1 MTAPGST
8 PLPTL
13 GRASPAPL
21 RREGPDKLTGAALY
35 TDDLVYPGAW
45 YGATIRS
52 TEPHARLLG
61 IELDPAFDWSQV
73 VVLTAADIPGENIV
87 SSIKPDQPALAARG
101 HPPPRR
107 ARGARRGTR
116 PAPAPRGAPRHPPAD
131 RAARR
136 RSSTRS
142 SRPSSSR
149 RTRSAAATWR
159 PAWPRPAS
167 SSRAS
172 TASATRSSSTSRT
185 RR

>member
-1 MTAPGST
+1 MEGPGGQRRSLTESTPVVLPHVAPGAT

-61 IELDPAFDWSQV
+61 IELDPGFDWSKV
-73 VVLTAADIPGENIV
+73 VVLTAEDIPGENIV
-87 SSIKPDQPALAARG
+87 SSIQARPAGARPRG

-107 ARGARRGTR
+107 AGGASRGTR
-116 PAPAPRGAPRHPPAD
+116 PLPAP
-131 RAARR
+131 
-136 RSSTRS
+136 
-142 SRPSSSR
+142 
-149 RTRSAAATWR
+149 
-159 PAWPRPAS
+159 
-167 SSRAS
+167 
-172 TASATRSSSTSRT
+172 
-185 RR
+185 